1 VVFNNTYPLY
11 NKSVV
16 NIPENHDVK
25 NKQAAIDLWQAP
37 NKTYLGIFH
46 QSEIRDSFA
55 ERCDKI
61 IELAQSKGKG
71 DTNQLLDSYR

>member
-1 VVFNNTYPLY
+1 
-11 NKSVV
+11 
-16 NIPENHDVK
+16 
-25 NKQAAIDLWQAP
+25 
-37 NKTYLGIFH
+37 LGIFH